1 MEHGRNESHE
11 LSSMMHILLVG
22 LGSIGRR
29 HLSNLKQID
38 PALQITVWRQH
49 TRSTDVPAGAD
60 RVVDNLEA
68 ALANRP
74 DAALIA
80 GSAVTHIETGLA
92 LARAGV
98 HLFIEK
104 PLSHDLQHVEALMA
118 ECHQRNLVLM
128 VGYNLRFCE
137 PLQIMQQAASA
148 GRIGRIVCLRAEV
161 GQYLP
166 DWRAGSDYRQGV
178 SARRELGGG
187 AILELSH
194 ELDYALWLMGEVK
207 AVSAQ
212 ADRVGDLEMDVED
225 LAEIT
230 LRFKSGAI
238 GNVHVDMLQRSVTRT
253 CRLIGIDGTLIWDAI
268 SNQVRLFEAKTNA
281 WIDLH
286 PAVTIDRNAMYVAE
300 LKHFFEC
307 VAHQTRPLISGEDG
321 LRVLQIALA
330 AKQSVSEQRVIE
342 L

>member
-1 MEHGRNESHE
+1 MRV
-11 LSSMMHILLVG
+11 LLVG

-38 PALQITVWRQH
+38 PALQIMVWHQH
-49 TRSTDVPAGAD
+49 TRSVDVPAGAD
-60 RVVDNLEA
+60 RVVDNLKA
-68 ALANRP
+68 ALASRP
-74 DAALIA
+74 DVALIA
-80 GSAVTHIETGLA
+80 GPAVTHIETGLA

-104 PLSHDLQHVEALMA
+104 PLSHDLQHVETLIA

-148 GRIGRIVCLRAEV
+148 GRIGRIVGLRAEV

-178 SARRELGGG
+178 SAQRELGGG

-194 ELDYALWLMGEVK
+194 ELDYAGWLMGEVK

-212 ADRVGDLEMDVED
+212 ADRVGDLEVDVED

-230 LRFKSGAI
+230 LRFQSGAI
-238 GNVHVDMLQRSVTRT
+238 GNVHVDMLQRSATRT

-268 SNQVRLFEAKTNA
+268 SNQVRLFEAKINA

-286 PAVTIDRNAMYVAE
+286 PAITIDRNAMYIAE

-307 VAHQTRPLISGEDG
+307 VANRTRPLISGEDG
-321 LRVLQIALA
+321 RRVVQIALA
-330 AKQSVSEQRVIE
+330 AKQSASGQRVIE